1 MNNHIQYFLWVRLS
15 YYALLFDTLCKRGAW
30 LTKLPWKLDTS
41 AQLHPTDNYAMELLT
56 HVLISDNLRP
66 LVLVEE
72 VNCYYRVPHVISSP
86 DLLLYGYLRRACLWL
101 IYINCGTTPAW
112 KTISQPP
119 CTTPT
124 AGKFACYWGYTRD
137 SQWWEFPPVIC
148 IVIYPKS
155 NTAWG
160 NPSQPITLASCTPSS
175 SFVPTTNPGH
185 KYAQKAMFSHLTT
198 RARGQLSERL
208 DRHIYDTVYTTL
220 ASNESTSR
228 TLQYS
233 HVSK

>member
-56 HVLISDNLRP
+56 HALISDNLRP

-101 IYINCGTTPAW
+101 ICINCGTPAW

-124 AGKFACYWGYTRD
+124 TGDFACYWGYTRD
-137 SQWWEFPPVIC
+137 NQWWEFPPVMC
-148 IVIYPKS
+148 IVITQNPIQNGATPANQSHWQVVLPVLLLCPPQISATNMPQS
-155 NTAWG
+155 NVF
-160 NPSQPITLASCTPSS
+160 
-175 SFVPTTNPGH
+175 SFNHQSKG
-185 KYAQKAMFSHLTT
+185 AAL
-198 RARGQLSERL
+198 G
-208 DRHIYDTVYTTL
+208 TVG
-220 ASNESTSR
+220 
-228 TLQYS
+228 
-233 HVSK
+233 